1 MSHDFAEIR
10 QPQGLVTRIMT
21 FLGLRP
27 VDKSSLCEDRMS
39 ALDHPATR
47 RAIANLPPHMLRD
60 IGAVDAAPH
69 PKPARTA
76 ASQIPGQ
83 SLRDHSW

>member
-10 QPQGLVTRIMT
+10 QPQGLATRLMT

-27 VDKSSLCEDRMS
+27 RDKSCLCEDRMA

-60 IGAVDAAPH
+60 IGAVDAAPR
-69 PKPARTA
+69 PQTTRDV
-76 ASQIPGQ
+76 PGQ
-83 SLRDHSW
+83 ALRDHSW